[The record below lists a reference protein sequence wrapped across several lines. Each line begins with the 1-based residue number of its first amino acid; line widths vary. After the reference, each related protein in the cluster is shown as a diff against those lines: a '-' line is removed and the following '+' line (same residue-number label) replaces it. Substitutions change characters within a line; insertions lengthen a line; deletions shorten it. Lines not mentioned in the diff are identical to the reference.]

1 MAKQYNKYRKE
12 MTFAVGDK
20 IWLWMIDIWTRRP
33 SQKLDQKKI
42 GLYTITKIIN
52 RNAYQ
57 LNLSVHLQIW
67 PVFNI
72 D

>member
-1 MAKQYNKYRKE
+1 
-12 MTFAVGDK
+12 
-20 IWLWMIDIWTRRP
+20 MIDIQTRRP

-42 GLYTITKIIN
+42 GPYTITKIIN

-57 LNLSVHLQIW
+57 LNLSAYLQIW